1 MQEVYYS
8 VGLARAVDHIY
19 AATRDAL
26 QAVSS
31 AANREAAN
39 SHKAGSDV
47 AARVSLWGLGL
58 AGACTQ
64 AEQALM
70 RGALHPLVAR
80 LGLRVEAAVVD
91 EDAAAAQRGA
101 FGGGAGIVCI
111 AGTGANAFGIAEGL
125 RGRADGLGPLLGDR
139 GSGYAIGEEA
149 FRALCRADDGSGPQ
163 TMLLPL
169 VLRSLGIA
177 SVDELVPLVY
187 DSHFPKDRVA
197 ALFPIVLDCA
207 RQGDDVAN
215 RILREAGCAL
225 AATTLAVM
233 RKLDVRLVAP
243 CGGVLARD
251 SPVRAAFEKALEHA
265 LPDARI
271 AEPRHDAAVGA
282 SLLVHAADDV
292 S

>member
-1 MQEVYYS
+1 M
-8 VGLARAVDHIY
+8 
-19 AATRDAL
+19 
-26 QAVSS
+26 
-31 AANREAAN
+31 
-39 SHKAGSDV
+39 

-70 RGALHPLVAR
+70 RGALHPCVAR
-80 LGLRVEAAVVD
+80 LGLSLEAAVVD

-111 AGTGANAFGIAEGL
+111 AGTGANAFGIAENGL
-125 RGRADGLGPLLGDR
+125 RARADGLGPLLGDR

-163 TMLLPL
+163 TMLLPF
-169 VLRSLGIA
+169 VLRSLEIV

-187 DSHFPKDRVA
+187 GPHFSKDRVA

-251 SPVRAAFEKALEHA
+251 SPVRAAFEEALKQS

-271 AEPRHDAAVGA
+271 AEPLHDAAVGA
-282 SLLVHAADDV
+282 SLLVPAADGV